1 MTDPNPLLVPSALP
15 FDLPPF
21 ALISDEHYAP
31 AFEAA
36 MDEHRA
42 EVDAIAGD
50 PAEPTFDNT
59 VVALERAG
67 ESLTRVT
74 QVFFNLVS
82 SVSTPAMRDIE
93 AEYAPKLT
101 AHLDTVLLNPQL
113 FTRITAVHDARHELG
128 LTDEQVVLVER
139 YHLDFVLA
147 GAQVDQA
154 DRGRLSALNQQL
166 AGLNATFNHKLLAAM
181 EAAAV
186 VVDTA
191 EELDGLSDDAI
202 AAAATAAADRGHPGK
217 YLIALILP
225 TGQPALADLRRR
237 DIRRRLHEASVNRAQ
252 SGENETLALAV
263 QIAALRAERATLMG
277 FASHADLAVVDN
289 TAHTVGAVEA
299 LLGQLVEPAVANARA
314 EAAVLAEYAAADGI
328 ELAPWDWAFYSSRV
342 QARRYAVDT
351 AALRPYFALDRVLQ
365 DGVFFAAGQVYGIT
379 FHPRTDLAG
388 YHPDV
393 RVWEVRNADGS
404 VIGLY
409 LGDYFA
415 REGKRGGAW
424 MSSFVDQ
431 SSLLD
436 RKPVVFNN
444 CNYNRAPDGQST
456 LLTLDEV
463 RTLFH
468 EFGHALHGLF
478 SDVTYPRL
486 SGTNVPRDFVE
497 YPSQVN
503 EMWALWPEILANY
516 ARHDETGDPL
526 PQETVDAIAAAELW
540 GEGFRTTEYLGA
552 TLLDWAWHRLTVDT
566 TVDDALAFEAA
577 SLEKAGLA
585 YPLVPPRYRTSYF
598 QHIFASGYAAGYYS
612 YIWAEVLDADTV
624 EWFKSNGGLTRVNG
638 DTFRRKLLSVGGA
651 KDAMG
656 AFRDLRGREPDIGPL
671 LRRRGLERPAPVDPP
686 ASVVDS

>member
-1 MTDPNPLLVPSALP
+1 
-15 FDLPPF
+15 
-21 ALISDEHYAP
+21 
-31 AFEAA
+31 
-36 MDEHRA
+36 
-42 EVDAIAGD
+42 
-50 PAEPTFDNT
+50 
-59 VVALERAG
+59 
-67 ESLTRVT
+67 
-74 QVFFNLVS
+74 
-82 SVSTPAMRDIE
+82 
-93 AEYAPKLT
+93 
-101 AHLDTVLLNPQL
+101 
-113 FTRITAVHDARHELG
+113 
-128 LTDEQVVLVER
+128 
-139 YHLDFVLA
+139 
-147 GAQVDQA
+147 
-154 DRGRLSALNQQL
+154 
-166 AGLNATFNHKLLAAM
+166 
-181 EAAAV
+181 
-186 VVDTA
+186 
-191 EELDGLSDDAI
+191 
-202 AAAATAAADRGHPGK
+202 
-217 YLIALILP
+217 
-225 TGQPALADLRRR
+225 
-237 DIRRRLHEASVNRAQ
+237 
-252 SGENETLALAV
+252 
-263 QIAALRAERATLMG
+263 
-277 FASHADLAVVDN
+277 
-289 TAHTVGAVEA
+289 
-299 LLGQLVEPAVANARA
+299 
-314 EAAVLAEYAAADGI
+314 
-328 ELAPWDWAFYSSRV
+328 
-342 QARRYAVDT
+342 
-351 AALRPYFALDRVLQ
+351 
-365 DGVFFAAGQVYGIT
+365 
-379 FHPRTDLAG
+379 
-388 YHPDV
+388 
-393 RVWEVRNADGS
+393 VWEVRNADGS

-503 EMWALWPEILANY
+503 EMWTLWPEILANY
-516 ARHDETGDPL
+516 ARHVETGDPL

-671 LRRRGLERPAPVDPP
+671 LRRRGLERPAPPP